1 MANKRLPRIALIFG
15 GRGLESDISV
25 IGAENLFGLIDEKR
39 YEKIPVFI
47 DKRGRFLVS
56 LDKSITPSALAS
68 DTSVASEAYP
78 ALRGGVGGFILGDE
92 FLEIDAAF
100 PLLHGDFG
108 EDGRVQG
115 ALECAGISF
124 VGCDTPS
131 GAICRDKTVV
141 KAVAERLGIPTVR
154 CVDARLGDRDA
165 VFRAEERLTYPMF
178 VKPARL
184 GSSIGAGIASDRREL
199 KKRLDYALT
208 LDSVAL
214 IEEKIDTL
222 CEMECGYFSAMGR
235 QIFTEPG
242 EIRSHGFYDY
252 EKKYGGLK
260 IQNDLL
266 GSKPS
271 SEFGIQNDLSG
282 SKPKPENEISVSST
296 VDKAVCSQIQDYAAR
311 LVRALGVRD
320 ISRIDFFLSKDG
332 RLYFNEINTMPGFTD
347 ASLYLKMLERVG
359 IAPSVAVSLLIEN
372 ALQRRS

>member
-25 IGAENLFGLIDEKR
+25 IGAENLFSLIDEKR

-78 ALRGGVGGFILGDE
+78 ALRGGVGGFILGGE

-165 VFRAEERLTYPMF
+165 VFRAEESLTYPMF

-199 KKRLDYALT
+199 KKRLDCALT

-222 CEMECGYFSAMGR
+222 CEMDCGYFSAMGR

-260 IQNDLL
+260 IRNSKFKIRNDLL
-266 GSKPS
+266 SGKPS
-271 SEFGIQNDLSG
+271 TES
-282 SKPKPENEISVSST
+282 ENEISVSST
-296 VDKAVCSQIQDYAAR
+296 VDTAVCSQIQDYAAR

-372 ALQRRS
+372 ALQRRN

>member
-1 MANKRLPRIALIFG
+1 MNSKRLPRVALIFG

-25 IGAENLFGLIDEKR
+25 IGAENLFGLIDEKK
-39 YEKIPVFI
+39 YEKIPVYI
-47 DKRGRFLVS
+47 DKGGRFLLS
-56 LDKSITPSALAS
+56 FDKSITPSALAS
-68 DTSVASEAYP
+68 GKALAAEAYP
-78 ALRGGVGGFILGDE
+78 AMRGGVGGFMVGEE

-124 VGCDTPS
+124 VGCDTLS
-131 GAICRDKTVV
+131 GAICRDKSVV
-141 KAVAERLGIPTVR
+141 KAVSERLGIPVVR
-154 CVDARLGDRDA
+154 CVEVHLGDRDA
-165 VFRAEERLTYPMF
+165 VFRAESSLTYPMF

-208 LDSVAL
+208 LDKAAL
-214 IEEKIDTL
+214 IEEKIDIE
-222 CEMECGYFSAMGR
+222 CELECGYFSAMGKAV
-235 QIFTEPG
+235 FTEPG

-260 IQNDLL
+260 IENNSLS
-266 GSKPS
+266 SKPNS
-271 SEFGIQNDLSG
+271 
-282 SKPKPENEISVSST
+282 ENEILVLSTANKSVCAS
-296 VDKAVCSQIQDYAAR
+296 IQNYAAR
-311 LVRALGVRD
+311 LIRALSVRD

-347 ASLYLKMLERVG
+347 ASLYLKMLDRVG
-359 IAPSVAVSLLIEN
+359 IAPRVAVSLLIEN
-372 ALQRRS
+372 ALQRRN